1 MRKWKSCLLL
11 AAGMAA
17 ALSTAAMASQGT
29 AEQSDMV
36 TVEVKECKGGA
47 IDAAYDVYDEN
58 GRIQYTVTLPI
69 GEKVQIP
76 RGTELTID
84 AEFIDY
90 GYETYET
97 YVTCHILRIFILFK
111 MEWTI
116 LKKPSMKEA
125 AFGPSGRLMRTVRYM
140 LTL

>member
-1 MRKWKSCLLL
+1 
-11 AAGMAA
+11 
-17 ALSTAAMASQGT
+17 
-29 AEQSDMV
+29 V
-36 TVEVKECKGGA
+36 
-47 IDAAYDVYDEN
+47 EN

-90 GYETYET
+90 GYETYEN
-97 YVTCHILRIFILFK
+97 YVTSYPKNLHIIQNGVDDIEETEYEGSSIR
-111 MEWTI
+111 
-116 LKKPSMKEA
+116 
-125 AFGPSGRLMRTVRYM
+125 RLMRTVRYM